1 MAGAVY
7 HKPVGQNGGH
17 KTPFTDIRGL
27 QLILLSLR
35 GKVAQQYRSMLNEI
49 FLRYT
54 AGDRSMIQ
62 EIEQNA
68 ISEEPLNVLA
78 RETLAVD
85 SALEEEESV
94 VVGRKRLVSETAEKT
109 AQNLQ
114 LVHHNAQQAAQSVLQ
129 VNQAVQQLSQSLQ
142 LAGDGAEAYAKGI
155 NSISQATK
163 DHQDTIKDIGFDSSG
178 DRMMYIL
185 KVGTFVADMAP
196 ILGPAAGNSFAQAA
210 PPPAALV
217 AFTDIFSQVIHR
229 QVPKT
234 QFANAAHYVALQYK
248 TKYNLNPAKSGN
260 HDMYP
265 MDCLD
270 QAKKWLREWRNL
282 NHL

>member
-210 PPPAALV
+210 MLLQLHLWPLRTSSARSSTGRSPRPNSPTLP
-217 AFTDIFSQVIHR
+217 TMWHSSTR
-229 QVPKT
+229 PSTTLT
-234 QFANAAHYVALQYK
+234 QPSRATTTCTQWTAW
-248 TKYNLNPAKSGN
+248 TRPRSG
-260 HDMYP
+260 
-265 MDCLD
+265 CVSG
-270 QAKKWLREWRNL
+270 AT
-282 NHL
+282 